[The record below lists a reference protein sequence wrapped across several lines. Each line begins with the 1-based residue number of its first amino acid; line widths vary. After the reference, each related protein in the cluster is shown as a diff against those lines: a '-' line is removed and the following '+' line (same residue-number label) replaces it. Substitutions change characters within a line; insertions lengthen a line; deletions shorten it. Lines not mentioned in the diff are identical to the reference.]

1 MIIII
6 LKSILKYVKKVSN
19 FMDIKFDYELIHGH
33 NYKYINTKIETYL
46 DQINTSFQ
54 GKGPYIKY
62 VGDRAMWDR
71 VGFCGAH
78 EIF

>member
-33 NYKYINTKIETYL
+33 NYKYINTKI
-46 DQINTSFQ
+46 
-54 GKGPYIKY
+54 
-62 VGDRAMWDR
+62 
-71 VGFCGAH
+71 GAI
-78 EIF
+78 EY